1 MEKVRYVKARAIDW
15 ILVFT
20 AVAAIA
26 AIIDLGVSVY
36 NARYSVNVEA
46 AKTLELEYSKSSSQ
60 SAINTIE
67 MAKGTLYYGW
77 AQMKGNEKCK
87 YTLSYKKTSSS
98 SYKTVSTNYSFPK
111 NKTYYGEYKIKKVN
125 GRADYNIRCKK
136 TAGKSKKSKIR
147 IDFMIL

>member
-60 SAINTIE
+60 SAVNTIE
-67 MAKGTLYYGW
+67 MAKGTLYYG
-77 AQMKGNEKCK
+77 
-87 YTLSYKKTSSS
+87 
-98 SYKTVSTNYSFPK
+98 
-111 NKTYYGEYKIKKVN
+111 
-125 GRADYNIRCKK
+125 
-136 TAGKSKKSKIR
+136 
-147 IDFMIL
+147 